1 MALEETIFYSNWN
14 DAELLEAFSDVL
26 GLVSGKFSV
35 NLIHCV
41 ERLTILALSF
51 TCHILPEYH
60 GWCQFTVTN
69 LSWVNPAIIFMG
81 VHASGHALADKDAVV
96 PSLGVQLGTFCK
108 VRTYEVVTF
117 EHSVIQSSSV
127 LFFYW

>member
-1 MALEETIFYSNWN
+1 M
-14 DAELLEAFSDVL
+14 
-26 GLVSGKFSV
+26 
-35 NLIHCV
+35 
-41 ERLTILALSF
+41 
-51 TCHILPEYH
+51 EYH

-108 VRTYEVVTF
+108 VRIYEVVTF